1 MVKDFIEIKEHTSL
15 DELIARLVEVRDS
28 LSDGADAALKL
39 QGCDVFGRTL
49 SIAYFRPQTE
59 EEAACDA
66 RYANAYREARQRETG
81 RPEQLGVAGQPPKGG
96 QLRAVA

>member
-1 MVKDFIEIKEHTSL
+1 MIKDFIEIRDYTSL
-15 DELIARLVEVRDS
+15 DDLIERLTEVRDS
-28 LSDGADAALKL
+28 LPEGADATMKL

-49 SIAYFRPQTE
+49 SISYFRPQTE

-66 RYANAYREARQRETG
+66 RYANAFREAREREAVGSEELAVG
-81 RPEQLGVAGQPPKGG
+81 RPPKGR